1 MPVNEGDY
9 ALVVGI
15 NDYPNFR
22 PLQGAIEDAERF
34 AHWLVDKTHG
44 GGLPD
49 THCKLVRSTPDP
61 IRPIQDDI
69 DEKLQEIIQQVKA
82 PPAPPRRIYVY
93 FSGHGLG
100 ASRLDAALCL
110 ARWSELWRNAALDA
124 TDYLALALGLGV
136 FQEVVFFMDCCRVRK
151 VSAKGLASQIG
162 LPRDSDLSGANRL
175 FLGFA
180 TEHWNPAYEATVSL
194 PEAPAAGASPV
205 RGHFSRALLDALNGA
220 AAAAQGGVPASR
232 LKEYLEAE
240 TPRIAQQAGHQQKPE
255 IINGLPSN
263 PEPIFGTALPAKPPN
278 VHVRFKP
285 ATTGVIVLEDGDLK
299 IVKQAAAADGPWS
312 LALPPGLYLLRKEAS
327 KHGEHLRVPSA
338 EAQIDVEF

>member
-1 MPVNEGDY
+1 MNEGDY

-22 PLQGAIEDAERF
+22 PLQGAMQDAERF
-34 AHWLVDKTHG
+34 ADWLVDKTHG

-49 THCKLVRSTPDP
+49 THCKLVRSRPDP

-69 DEKLQEIIQQVKA
+69 DEKLLEIIQQVKA

-100 ASRLDAALCL
+100 ASRLNAALCL
-110 ARWSELWRNAALDA
+110 AKWSELRRNAALSA
-124 TDYLALALGLGV
+124 MDYLALALGLGA

-180 TEHWNPAYEATVSL
+180 TEHWNPAYEAAVSS
-194 PEAPAAGASPV
+194 PGAPAAGASPA
-205 RGHFSRALLDALNGA
+205 RGHFSRALIDALEGA
-220 AAAAQGGVPASR
+220 AAAPQGGVPASR

-255 IINGLPSN
+255 IINGLPAN
-263 PEPIFGTALPAKPPN
+263 PEPTFGTAPPSKPQK

-312 LALPPGLYLLRKEAS
+312 LALPPGLYLLREEAS
-327 KHGEHLRVPSA
+327 GREASVKVPPTG
-338 EAQIDVEF
+338 AQVDVEF